1 MAFDL
6 DGLLQFSVKNSVSD
20 IFLKTATPPTV
31 RLNGACKQLSHP
43 ALTND
48 EIEAAMKR
56 IMRGDQWAK
65 FQENPDADLSYV
77 IPGIAR
83 FRVNAYRERGGAAM
97 VLRVVQLN
105 IRQFGELG
113 LPPILAEFT
122 RHRDGLILIT
132 GPTGSGK
139 STTLAAM
146 IDLIN
151 QEKRDHI
158 VTIEDPIEYVHP
170 DKNSIVS
177 QREIGI
183 DTKNFAAALRASLRE
198 APDVILVG
206 ELRDPETMGICL
218 QAAETGHLVLSTLH
232 TASAAESMERMLSM
246 FQPHEKELVQ
256 QRLSKTLRA
265 IVSQK
270 LVPTVDGKGRVC
282 AIEILNVSPTVAQ
295 YVEEGRTGQIYQAIK
310 EGASQWHMQTMN
322 MSLDKFYKGG
332 HITYEQ
338 ALAQSSHRSE
348 LRQMLRLT
356 NEPPKGA
363 EDEETVN
370 EELEVETAS

>member
-6 DGLLQFSVKNSVSD
+6 DGLLQFAVKNSVSD
-20 IFLKTATPPTV
+20 VFVKTGTAPTV
-31 RLNGACKQLSHP
+31 RLNGACKQLNHP
-43 ALTND
+43 LLTNE
-48 EIEAAMKR
+48 EIELAIQKVMH
-56 IMRGDQWAK
+56 GDQWAK

-77 IPGIAR
+77 LPGVSR

-105 IRQFGELG
+105 IRQFGDLG
-113 LPPILAEFT
+113 LPPVLADFT
-122 RHRDGLILIT
+122 RHRDGLILVT

-206 ELRDPETMGICL
+206 ELRDQETMQICL
-218 QAAETGHLVLSTLH
+218 QAAETGHLVMSTLH
-232 TASAAESMERMLSM
+232 TSSAAESMERMLSM
-246 FQPHEKELVQ
+246 FEPHEKALVQ

-265 IVSQK
+265 IISQK
-270 LVPTVDGKGRVC
+270 LVPTADGNGRAC
-282 AIEILNVSPTVAQ
+282 AVEILNVSPTVAQ

-310 EGASQWHMQTMN
+310 EGASQWQMQTMN
-322 MSLDKFYKGG
+322 VALDRFAKAGV
-332 HITYEQ
+332 ITHEQ

-356 NEPPKGA
+356 NEAPKQVV
-363 EDEETVN
+363 EIEE
-370 EELEVETAS
+370 EAA